1 MKYTIEKCPNG
12 YIVNGCFGNDVD
24 QNIVIEEDGHNDE
37 YGYHSLLKLFWLLSE
52 QFVTISKHNSERL
65 IMEVEKNDNK

>member
-12 YIVNGCFGNDVD
+12 YIVKGMFGVSETE
-24 QNIVIEEDGHNDE
+24 QTIVFEEDEYKDI
-37 YGYHSLLKLFWLLSE
+37 YGYQALLKLYWLLAE

-65 IMEVEKNDNK
+65 IMEVEKK